1 MLEADSSG
9 HLLALVL
16 KGKLKS
22 KGKGKGKDQKS
33 KRTCYECGSEDHLA
47 DKCQI
52 RIDRVLAGGPERLDD
67 PMGKAARRVP
77 GRIKA
82 TAKVRTTA
90 SKAEK
95 ELESG
100 AKKATMVARGCP
112 RGRN

>member
-22 KGKGKGKDQKS
+22 KGKGKGKGQKS

-47 DKCQI
+47 DKCKI

-67 PMGKAARRVP
+67 PMGK
-77 GRIKA
+77 G
-82 TAKVRTTA
+82 
-90 SKAEK
+90 
-95 ELESG
+95 G
-100 AKKATMVARGCP
+100 KKDAGKNKCK
-112 RGRN
+112 GKGKDNGKQG